1 LILPPKPP
9 FIRDYSP
16 FSVGLAIT
24 MMDDKHPKTQAVCR
38 DPWTKKI
45 ILLIILGTKIWQ
57 CPKKHHLN
65 IYCIFSLG
73 TVELLYSS
81 QHGLRTGIVGA
92 WLCWLML
99 AQLYRNVMSGPKDAL
114 SEPVNNETFSYIK
127 HV

>member
-1 LILPPKPP
+1 
-9 FIRDYSP
+9 
-16 FSVGLAIT
+16 VGLAMT
-24 MMDDKHPKTQAVCR
+24 MMDYKHPKTQAVCR
-38 DPWTKKI
+38 DPWTNKI

-57 CPKKHHLN
+57 CPKKQHLN
-65 IYCIFSLG
+65 IWSFC
-73 TVELLYSS
+73 S
-81 QHGLRTGIVGA
+81 QHGLRKSIQIEAGIVGA